1 MLKKIFKI
9 FKFIIIGGIWTLV
22 FLCFSRL
29 LMVKIWQFDIFYK
42 KQWEVMKGFWNGNGV
57 IIGISDYMLFV
68 TLFFLMLFWFFILLF
83 LCRLNYFKLLL
94 KPIEYISNREIKRYE
109 QTNNQIVLKNMSV
122 AEKITIEDVIKERIQ
137 QEKKQ
142 DKKVKEADYLRQ
154 NISEKIIKKKEQ

>member
-9 FKFIIIGGIWTLV
+9 FKFIIIGGIWTPV

>member
-1 MLKKIFKI
+1 
-9 FKFIIIGGIWTLV
+9 
-22 FLCFSRL
+22 
-29 LMVKIWQFDIFYK
+29 
-42 KQWEVMKGFWNGNGV
+42 MKGFWNGNGV